1 VSLQAALET
10 QLPARLPVG
19 QPDAL
24 FLLGTCR
31 HPGARVEELELL
43 VDGTRHAAAAW
54 GMPRTVDGRR
64 ERSGFWG
71 TVTLPAR
78 ERPGKIELGLSA
90 LVAGGG
96 REVAR
101 LGTVAIVER
110 EAPPPTRAKPEQP
123 EGEPLIAVCMG
134 TFDPDPKLFNQQVE
148 SLRAQTDRRW
158 ICLISD
164 DHSSPEAYERIR
176 ATVRDDPRFAVGRAP
191 ARGGFYRNFERTLG
205 LVPAEAE
212 LVALCDQDD
221 RWDPEKLEVLR
232 RELGSAALVYSDQ
245 RLVDIDGHVLR
256 DTMWRG
262 RRNNHTDLTSMLV
275 ANTIT
280 GAATLFRRE
289 LVDPLLPFP
298 DMPGWQFHDHWLALV
313 ALASGE
319 VSYVDRPLYDYVQHA
334 SAVFGDVTRGRRP
347 RRERP
352 RHDACTRLRGDYF
365 YGYLGREVLARALL
379 ERCGHKLTPAKRRD
393 LERFVRAQRS
403 PLAVLWLAARPL
415 RALAGRTET
424 LGAEGALA
432 LGLLWRRVIAV
443 CARLPRLAG
452 PACCDAS
459 LPPLDSFDQRRLRRW
474 RARV

>member
-1 VSLQAALET
+1 
-10 QLPARLPVG
+10 
-19 QPDAL
+19 
-24 FLLGTCR
+24 
-31 HPGARVEELELL
+31 
-43 VDGTRHAAAAW
+43 
-54 GMPRTVDGRR
+54 M
-64 ERSGFWG
+64 
-71 TVTLPAR
+71 
-78 ERPGKIELGLSA
+78 
-90 LVAGGG
+90 
-96 REVAR
+96 
-101 LGTVAIVER
+101 
-110 EAPPPTRAKPEQP
+110 
-123 EGEPLIAVCMG
+123 
-134 TFDPDPKLFNQQVE
+134 
-148 SLRAQTDRRW
+148 
-158 ICLISD
+158 
-164 DHSSPEAYERIR
+164 
-176 ATVRDDPRFAVGRAP
+176 
-191 ARGGFYRNFERTLG
+191 
-205 LVPAEAE
+205 
-212 LVALCDQDD
+212 
-221 RWDPEKLEVLR
+221 
-232 RELGSAALVYSDQ
+232 
-245 RLVDIDGHVLR
+245 DIDGHVLR

-352 RHDACTRLRGDYF
+352 RHDSCTRLRGDYF

-432 LGLLWRRVIAV
+432 LGLLWRRMIAV

>member
-1 VSLQAALET
+1 MSLQAALET

-43 VDGTRHAAAAW
+43 VDGTCHPAAAW

-78 ERPGKIELGLSA
+78 ERPGRIELGLSA
-90 LVAGGG
+90 RVAGGG
-96 REVAR
+96 REVAP

-176 ATVRDDPRFAVGRAP
+176 ATVGDDPRFAVGRAP
-191 ARGGFYRNFERTLG
+191 ARGGFYRNFERALG

-289 LVDPLLPFP
+289 LVDPCSPSRTCRAGSFTTTGSRSSRWRAARCRTSTVP
-298 DMPGWQFHDHWLALV
+298 STTTFSTRALSSETSR
-313 ALASGE
+313 AGAG
-319 VSYVDRPLYDYVQHA
+319 RGA
-334 SAVFGDVTRGRRP
+334 RGRATT
-347 RRERP
+347 
-352 RHDACTRLRGDYF
+352 ACTRLRGDYF

-432 LGLLWRRVIAV
+432 LGLLWRRMIAV